1 MTPLVARDRDTIR
14 RDLLARM
21 AARHRLHRHDEL
33 DTREGSAAWLRASA
47 LSVILESMERQAAGA
62 PRQVHPDAAAGAH
75 LVDHGTAADL
85 PRAAGE
91 AEVDYRG
98 RLVAWW
104 KERFTSLSPEDLRDL
119 VESHPLVEEAY
130 VFPLRPPNGGA
141 AEVLGCATVIAL
153 GPPRGD
159 SLTQT
164 RILSST
170 DVDHVNAWLQGTED
184 EYGNA
189 VTEHERRIVCAHPD
203 SVKVNAAAGYGAAL
217 VLPIKNADTHPFP
230 FSGALT
236 FVTTL
241 GLTVTVSGDHSDK
254 VGLPMLLN
262 FGGSV
267 VLGGYTRC
275 VPTSAVFG
283 GVNTVLTFDSLPGAP
298 DGDLYPCPPNFE
310 AIRDAVATYI
320 DQLTPYAFPGTYLSR
335 FPDVRPPR
343 VDQLY
348 VAPIIRTVLGV
359 EGVIEVALTSLT
371 PAPTGDLWL
380 FDSLLVTEA
389 P

>member
-14 RDLLARM
+14 RDLLGRM
-21 AARHRLHRHDEL
+21 AARHRLYRHDEL
-33 DTREGSAAWLRASA
+33 DTREGSSAWLRASA
-47 LSVILESMERQAAGA
+47 LSVLLEAMERQAAGA
-62 PRQVHPDAAAGAH
+62 PRQVHPDAAAGPH
-75 LVDHGTAADL
+75 LIDHGTAADL
-85 PRAAGE
+85 PREAGE
-91 AEVDYRG
+91 AEVDYRS

-130 VFPLRPPNGGA
+130 VFPRRPPNGGA
-141 AEVLGCATVIAL
+141 ATIGCATVIAL
-153 GPPRGD
+153 GPARGD

-164 RILSST
+164 RILSSA
-170 DVDHVNAWLQGTED
+170 DIDHVNAWLQGTED
-184 EYGNA
+184 EYGNT

-217 VLPIKNADTHPFP
+217 VLPIKNADTHSFP
-230 FSGALT
+230 FSGVLT
-236 FVTTL
+236 FVSTF

-267 VLGGYTRC
+267 VFGGYARC

-298 DGDLYPCPPNFE
+298 NGDLYPCPPNFE
-310 AIRDAVATYI
+310 AIRDAIAAYV
-320 DQLTPYAFPGTYLSR
+320 DQFTPYASPGTYPSR

-348 VAPIIRTVLGV
+348 VAPIIRTVLGI

-371 PAPTGDLWL
+371 SAPTGDLWL